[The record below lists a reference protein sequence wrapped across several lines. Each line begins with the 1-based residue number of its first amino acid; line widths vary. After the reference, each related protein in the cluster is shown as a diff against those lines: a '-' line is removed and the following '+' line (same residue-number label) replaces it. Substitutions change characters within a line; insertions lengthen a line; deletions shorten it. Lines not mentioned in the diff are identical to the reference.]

1 MCMCSS
7 KCVRWGGLCLLLIGV
22 VAPAASADLSVAFDG
37 FDAVF
42 ETGVSGLTSSYFDY
56 TRSGGVGNYVPDTL
70 FSLGSDR
77 VLYPHGV
84 GSVPSPGGAIGRM
97 FDEGALGVK
106 HVGADLVIQLAGTMD
121 PLAGYYHSYFGV
133 WYGQGD
139 VFLTVADDAG
149 VRQYALL
156 NAWARRWNGSGRR
169 LDGGHYDE
177 AQAFHLGGG
186 INGTD
191 LEGHMVRLNEH
202 EDVVCVGGAGAYAPD
217 YVPQPTGLD
226 YRVFAQGGDD
236 LGDAALVHGTTRDT
250 GLDGMEQDW
259 FVQTWTVPVTW
270 LSTSQT
276 FELGMHA
283 TASCGNDQIALV
295 TDVSHTPAPG
305 ALLLGA
311 LGLGLLPLS
320 RGKRR

>member
-1 MCMCSS
+1 MPLSRYIGCGILSVC
-7 KCVRWGGLCLLLIGV
+7 LIGA
-22 VAPAASADLSVAFDG
+22 VAPAALADLSAAFDG

-56 TRSGGVGNYVPDTL
+56 TRAGGVESYVPDAL

-77 VLYPHGV
+77 VVYPHGV

-97 FDEGALGVK
+97 FDEGALGVRL
-106 HVGADLVIQLAGTMD
+106 VGMDLVVQVAGTMD
-121 PLAGYYHSYFGV
+121 PNTGYYHSYFGV

-156 NAWARRWNGSGRR
+156 NAWARRWNGTARR
-169 LDGGHYDE
+169 LDGGHYDA
-177 AQAFHLGGG
+177 AQAFHVNGGV
-186 INGTD
+186 NSAS
-191 LEGHMVRLNEH
+191 LEGHLVLLNEN
-202 EDVVCVGGAGAYAPD
+202 EDVVCAGGEGAYAPD
-217 YVPQPTGLD
+217 YTPQPQGLD
-226 YRVFAQGGDD
+226 HRVFAQGGDD
-236 LGDAALVHGTTRDT
+236 LGDAALTHSTTRDL
-250 GLDGMEQDW
+250 GLDGFEQDW
-259 FVQTWTVPVTW
+259 FIQTWTVPVTQ

-295 TDVSHTPAPG
+295 AEMAHAPVPG
-305 ALLLGA
+305 AVLLGM
-311 LGLGLLPLS
+311 LGLGLLPL
-320 RGKRR
+320 GRRSLR